1 MTRLHLSPLPMPLVW
16 RRERWLLWS
25 ALLMVLMALIGPAVG
40 QPAHY
45 HDFADQRIW
54 CGLPHAMDV
63 LSNLP
68 FAAWGLAGLWMLA
81 RAARLHAID
90 SASAWL
96 VGLFFAGLVAT
107 AGVSSYYHWQP
118 DDAGLVWDRAGMV
131 LAFAGLLGL
140 AGVQAASRRAG
151 LGLAATVLVC
161 GLAAVGL
168 WAASG
173 NLLPW
178 VVLQGGGMVLI
189 LAVACVPPAQ
199 SAPGLRI
206 RWGAVIALYTL
217 AKVLELADHQVFA
230 FTGQLV
236 SGHSLKHV
244 VASLSAWPVLLAVVN
259 AVRLSAGRAGNQGRI
274 DPTLEGPHQMLPAT
288 RATHIIPRSQA

>member
-1 MTRLHLSPLPMPLVW
+1 MPLVW
-16 RRERWLLWS
+16 RRERGLLWS
-25 ALLMVLMALIGPAVG
+25 ALLLVLLALAGPAVV

-45 HDFADQRIW
+45 HDFADQRVW
-54 CGLPHAMDV
+54 CNVPHALDV

-81 RAARLHAID
+81 RVVRLRALD
-90 SASAWL
+90 SVSAWL
-96 VGLFFAGLVAT
+96 AGLFFAGLVVT

-118 DDAGLVWDRAGMV
+118 DDAGLVWDRTGMV

-140 AGVQAASRRAG
+140 AGVQVASRRAG
-151 LGLAATVLVC
+151 MALAAAMLILGLV
-161 GLAAVGL
+161 AVRV

-189 LAVACVPPAQ
+189 LAVACLPAVRP
-199 SAPGLRI
+199 APSLHI
-206 RWGAVIALYTL
+206 RWGAVIALYAL

-230 FTGQLV
+230 LTGQLV

-244 VASLSAWPVLLAVVN
+244 VASLSAWPVLLAVL
-259 AVRLSAGRAGNQGRI
+259 AALRLSALQRQSQGRI
-274 DPTLEGPHQMLPAT
+274 GFPLEQARQPLSAGAQPT
-288 RATHIIPRSQA
+288 IPRSQA

>member
-1 MTRLHLSPLPMPLVW
+1 MPLVR

-25 ALLMVLMALIGPAVG
+25 ALLLVLLALAGPAVV

-45 HDFADQRIW
+45 HDFADQRVW
-54 CGLPHAMDV
+54 CNVPHALDV

-68 FAAWGLAGLWMLA
+68 FAAWGLAGLWALA
-81 RAARLHAID
+81 RAVRLRALD
-90 SASAWL
+90 SVPAWL
-96 VGLFFAGLVAT
+96 AGLFFAGLIAT

-140 AGVQAASRRAG
+140 AGVQAAGRRAG
-151 LGLAATVLVC
+151 AALGVAVLVC
-161 GLAAVGL
+161 GLMAVGV

-173 NLLPW
+173 DLLPW
-178 VVLQGGGMVLI
+178 AVLQGGGMVLI
-189 LAVACVPPAQ
+189 LLVAWLPPVPCA
-199 SAPGLRI
+199 SSLRI
-206 RWGAVIALYTL
+206 RWGAVIALYAL

-230 FTGQLV
+230 LTSQLV

-244 VASLSAWPVLLAVVN
+244 LASLSAWPVLLAIIE
-259 AVRLSAGRAGNQGRI
+259 ALRMSALQRQTQGRI
-274 DPTLEGPHQMLPAT
+274 GLTLEQARQPLPGGAQPT
-288 RATHIIPRSQA
+288 IPRSQA